1 MLRNPVSKRNLSL
14 IFSGLLLTLTAMA
27 VVLRPKPA
35 LADVGVERSGHLH
48 VTKECSKYDG
58 TAGSYCTITSSNFSG
73 IPAGSLV
80 LYTQA
85 AVGTAAFEASY
96 IGLDSNVVLYVASG
110 DWAVGRCT
118 LDGTASYGI
127 CAFSN
132 GNGQLTGF
140 HARVAVAPTDTSG
153 INYSWDGAYGFSSG
167 ND

>member
-1 MLRNPVSKRNLSL
+1 MLRNPVSKRNLTVMFL
-14 IFSGLLLTLTAMA
+14 GLLLALTAA
-27 VVLRPKPA
+27 SVVLRPKPA
-35 LADVGVERSGHLH
+35 LAGGGAERNGHLH

-73 IPAGSLV
+73 ITGGTLV
-80 LYTQA
+80 IYTQA

-96 IGLDSNVVLYVASG
+96 IALDSNVVLYVASG

-118 LDGTASYGI
+118 LDGTGNYGV
-127 CAFSN
+127 CTFSN
-132 GNGQLTGF
+132 GTGELTGF

-153 INYSWDGAYGFSSG
+153 INFSWDGAYSFSPG

>member
-1 MLRNPVSKRNLSL
+1 MLRNSVSKRNLSL
-14 IFSGLLLTLTAMA
+14 IFLGLLLTLTAMA
-27 VVLRPKPA
+27 AVLRPKPA
-35 LADVGVERSGHLH
+35 LADGGVERSGHLH

-73 IPAGSLV
+73 ILAGSLV
-80 LYTQA
+80 IYTQA
-85 AVGTAAFEASY
+85 AVGTATFEASY
-96 IGLDSNVVLYVASG
+96 SALDSNVVLYVASG

-118 LDGTASYGI
+118 LDGTGNYGL
-127 CAFSN
+127 CTFSN
-132 GNGQLTGF
+132 GTGQLTGF

>member
-1 MLRNPVSKRNLSL
+1 MFRNPASKRNLSL
-14 IFSGLLLTLTAMA
+14 IFLGLLLTLTAMA
-27 VVLRPKPA
+27 VALRPKPA
-35 LADVGVERSGHLH
+35 LADGGVERSGHLH

-73 IPAGSLV
+73 ILAGSLV

-85 AVGTAAFEASY
+85 AVGTATFEASY
-96 IGLDSNVVLYVASG
+96 IALDSNVVLYVATG

-118 LDGTASYGI
+118 LDGTSNYGV
-127 CAFSN
+127 CTFSN
-132 GNGQLTGF
+132 GTGQLTGF

-153 INYSWDGAYGFSSG
+153 INYSWDGEYSFSPG

>member
-1 MLRNPVSKRNLSL
+1 MFRNLASKRNLSL
-14 IFSGLLLTLTAMA
+14 IFLGLLLTLTAMA

-35 LADVGVERSGHLH
+35 LASGEAERSGHLH
-48 VTKECSKYDG
+48 ITKECSKNDG

-85 AVGTAAFEASY
+85 AVGTATFEASY
-96 IGLDSNVVLYVASG
+96 IALDSNVVLYVASG

-118 LDGTASYGI
+118 LDGTGNYGL
-127 CAFSN
+127 CTLSN
-132 GNGQLTGF
+132 GTGQLTGF

-153 INYSWDGAYGFSSG
+153 INYSWDGTYSFSSG
-167 ND
+167 NE